1 MKNNIK
7 GYALGVI
14 AAASYGTNPLFAIP
28 LYEAGL
34 TPDSVLFLRYLVA
47 LPVDAASVCRVASC

>member
-14 AAASYGTNPLFAIP
+14 AAASYGTNPLFARCMKP
-28 LYEAGL
+28 A
-34 TPDSVLFLRYLVA
+34 
-47 LPVDAASVCRVASC
+47 